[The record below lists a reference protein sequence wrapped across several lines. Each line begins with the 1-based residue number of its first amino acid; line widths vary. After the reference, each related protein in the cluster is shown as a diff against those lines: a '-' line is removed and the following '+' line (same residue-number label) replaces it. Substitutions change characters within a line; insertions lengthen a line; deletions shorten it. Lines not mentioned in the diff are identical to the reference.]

1 MGPRKM
7 RAEMPMADMM
17 MDCPK
22 CWGKNAKCA
31 RCGGAKRVAD
41 EQLSPHFK
49 LSELLE
55 SPTARAQG
63 IDNDPSPEILAN
75 LRKLCVELLEPV
87 RALIGPM
94 HINSGYRSDAL
105 NAAVPGSSKTSA
117 HSYGRAADIRPL
129 KVNRKQMCDA
139 IIASKLKYDQV
150 ICEPTW
156 VHLGHSYP
164 KDGAQRM
171 QKLSMFRVNGASK
184 YEPYNTNDPR
194 IAG

>member
-1 MGPRKM
+1 MSLPL
-7 RAEMPMADMM
+7 

-22 CWGKNAKCA
+22 CWGRIKTCV
-31 RCGGAKRVAD
+31 RCHSTGKVED
-41 EQLSPHFK
+41 LQLSPHFK
-49 LSELLE
+49 LSELLD
-55 SPTARAQG
+55 SPTARAKG
-63 IDNDPSPEILAN
+63 IDNNPSPEVLEN
-75 LRKLCVELLEPV
+75 LKRLCVELLEPV

-94 HINSGYRSDAL
+94 HVNSGYRSDAL

-129 KVNRKQMCDA
+129 KVTRKAMCDA
-139 IIASKLKYDQV
+139 VIASKLKFDQV

-164 KDGAQRM
+164 KDSSQRM
-171 QKLSMFRVNGASK
+171 QKLSMFRVGKESK